1 MKELIVL
8 RAEQAGL
15 LGFESHAEYVF
26 DAANPV
32 EKKQISDQEGWP
44 TLSSYK
50 MPEKMFTAKVATEF
64 LDQLQEDIAPYGE
77 VEMDEMRKFEREY
90 IVS

>member
-1 MKELIVL
+1 
-8 RAEQAGL
+8 
-15 LGFESHAEYVF
+15 
-26 DAANPV
+26 
-32 EKKQISDQEGWP
+32 
-44 TLSSYK
+44 

-90 IVS
+90 MVS